1 MDLSPTSSQSAINPS
16 RRSFPNLQH
25 LSLAPLSS
33 RFPLDEDNIDAEYEG
48 YVRQTSYIQSTTA
61 PSTPSILTR
70 SPSQQR
76 RSKKKK
82 AAYYIHEGYIPSSN
96 DASAPITKAK
106 SSSALLASQT
116 TSHSRLPGLSPI
128 ASRNTSLS
136 KAATQPQPN
145 DEWMYRAG
153 LAIAEESRLA
163 KGQSWLAS
171 RERAAALAAAPPA
184 ANGRSSAN
192 DEPAALA
199 PSGSRARLALD
210 DESALLDDADPATP
224 RWPAAI
230 SRPASRH
237 GAGSRVASRAQ
248 SRRGSRGSRLDVALP
263 REAADG
269 YFEGAGVA
277 AAGPDFVELEERE
290 WESGDGEEDDEV
302 VRRLA
307 SERAFGLGG
316 VLDRLVGWTL
326 FNVDEDRE
334 DSEREEAAESAE
346 DAASRRERDATR
358 RREQLERAASSSAL
372 SLQAQTA
379 VDQADA
385 ADGEQGAWHDAA
397 WLLSVASKVIL

>member
-210 DESALLDDADPATP
+210 DESALLDDGDPATP

>member
-1 MDLSPTSSQSAINPS
+1 MNPS

-82 AAYYIHEGYIPSSN
+82 AAYYIHEGYIPSSS
-96 DASAPITKAK
+96 DASAPIAKAK

-116 TSHSRLPGLSPI
+116 TRHSQQPGLSPI
-128 ASRNTSLS
+128 ASHNTSLS
-136 KAATQPQPN
+136 QAATQAQTQ
-145 DEWMYRAG
+145 DEWLYRAG
-153 LAIAEESRLA
+153 LTIAEESRLA

-171 RERAAALAAAPPA
+171 WERASGLATAPTSSLAASPPA
-184 ANGRSSAN
+184 G
-192 DEPAALA
+192 LA
-199 PSGSRARLALD
+199 PSASRARLAALAAD
-210 DESALLDDADPATP
+210 DSALLDDDADPATP
-224 RWPAAI
+224 RWPASL
-230 SRPASRH
+230 SRPGSRH
-237 GAGSRVASRAQ
+237 GAGSRAASRAA
-248 SRRGSRGSRLDVALP
+248 SRRGSRGSRLDVAAGGVALP

-269 YFEGAGVA
+269 YFEGADGAV
-277 AAGPDFVELEERE
+277 AGPDFVEAEERE
-290 WESGDGEEDDEV
+290 GEGGEEDEEV

-307 SERAFGLGG
+307 GERAGGLGG

-334 DSEREEAAESAE
+334 DSEREEPAESAE
-346 DAASRRERDATR
+346 EAVARRERDVAR
-358 RREQLERAASSSAL
+358 RRELLERAASSSAL
-372 SLQAQTA
+372 SLQAQRE
-379 VDQADA
+379 VERNDA